1 MNDDDG
7 TGSLIDELNE
17 MEMGMNEEAVDRYGV
32 DI

>member
-7 TGSLIDELNE
+7 TGILIDELNE

>member
-17 MEMGMNEEAVDRYGV
+17 MEMGMNEGAVDRYGV